1 MAQEI
6 ENKTICCENVIDANL
21 FKENKKLKKDKGWN
35 DIISRLVTFY
45 KKTDDELKE
54 LSELCSK
61 EDDVR

>member
-1 MAQEI
+1 MAHEI
-6 ENKTICCENVIDANL
+6 ENKITGCENVIDANL
-21 FKENKKLKKDKGWN
+21 FKENKKLKKDNSWN

>member
-1 MAQEI
+1 MAQE
-6 ENKTICCENVIDANL
+6 NKVITYENVVDANL
-21 FKENKKLKKDKGWN
+21 FKENKKLKRDKSWN
-35 DIISRLVTFY
+35 DIISHLVSFY

>member
-6 ENKTICCENVIDANL
+6 ENKIVDCEKVINANL
-21 FKENKKLKKDKGWN
+21 FKKNKKLEKSNCWN
-35 DIISRLVTFY
+35 DIISKLVVFY

-54 LSELCSK
+54 LSQLCSK